1 MCSCAWISYPQH
13 LQSVMQLAGD
23 ATLPAG
29 PTLLVTCEVRSR
41 WSASL
46 AANLLREHGAPQV
59 LLLGPHLLA

>member
-1 MCSCAWISYPQH
+1 
-13 LQSVMQLAGD
+13 MQLAGD

-29 PTLLVTCEVRSR
+29 PSLLVTCEVRSR

-46 AANLLREHGAPQV
+46 AVNLLREHGAPQV